1 MVRIF
6 ARLSRADFR
15 NANLAD
21 ARLGTERNQ
30 FKMPKQ
36 TDLSGALFGG
46 AELAG
51 ADFTGAN
58 IYGTVFKDAKGLAE
72 VNGLDHAKYRDK
84 AIF

>member
-1 MVRIF
+1 MVVP
-6 ARLSRADFR
+6 A
-15 NANLAD
+15 
-21 ARLGTERNQ
+21 ERQ
-30 FKMPKQ
+30 CRSLERGPERR
-36 TDLSGALFGG
+36 GACRR
-46 AELAG
+46 